1 MVAICRQEV
10 RESFRRVNRGPVQQI
25 LFVVNDRNL
34 NPEKNTERT
43 LSCDETS
50 GGKDEPNII
59 SKPFASSRAFSEKLS
74 SSQRISLLNFADER
88 RVAS

>member
-25 LFVVNDRNL
+25 LLVVSGRIID
-34 NPEKNTERT
+34 PKNIERT
-43 LSCDETS
+43 LSCNETS

-59 SKPFASSRAFSEKLS
+59 SKPFASSRAFSEKFS
-74 SSQRISLLNFADER
+74 SSQRISLLSFADER
-88 RVAS
+88 REAS

>member
-10 RESFRRVNRGPVQQI
+10 RESFSRVDRGPVQQI
-25 LFVVNDRNL
+25 LLVVSDRSL
-34 NPEKNTERT
+34 DPEKNTKRT

-50 GGKDEPNII
+50 GGNDEPNII
-59 SKPFASSRAFSEKLS
+59 SKPFGSSRAFSGKLS
-74 SSQRISLLNFADER
+74 SSQRISLLDFADER